1 MLTAAPPGPLQGCA
15 RTLAGT
21 TRTPFGALRPSP
33 SGVFAP
39 APIVVVKLGLRCIDG
54 GGLPG
59 ALSVSAAFVPLPPK
73 PLLPV
78 IFCS

>member
-1 MLTAAPPGPLQGCA
+1 MLTAAPPGPLQGCT

-21 TRTPFGALRPSP
+21 TRTPFGALSPSP
-33 SGVFAP
+33 CVFAP
-39 APIVVVKLGLRCIDG
+39 APIVVKLGLRCIDG
-54 GGLPG
+54 GGLPD
-59 ALSVSAAFVPLPPK
+59 ALSVSAASVPLPPK